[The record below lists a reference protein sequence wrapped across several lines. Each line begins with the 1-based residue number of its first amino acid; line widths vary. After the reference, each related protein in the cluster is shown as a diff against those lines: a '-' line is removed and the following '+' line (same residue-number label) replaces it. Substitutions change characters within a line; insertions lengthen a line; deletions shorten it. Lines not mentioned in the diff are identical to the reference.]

1 MSNSFAIAAVTKTL
15 RNLIAKRVADEL
27 GSGSVTVRPPD
38 KARDN
43 GDSGNQIN
51 IFLYQTVPNA
61 AWRNQDLRNRVKPGE
76 IGQAPLALNLYYLI
90 TAYGQDNDDISSHR
104 LLGTAMRVLHDRCIL
119 NPIEIKNALAE
130 SDLQNQIERV
140 RINPVTLSLEE
151 LSKLWSCF
159 QTQYRISAAYEA
171 SVILIESD
179 RPVKAPLPVLTR
191 GSEDKGIIAQTNL
204 TPPFPTL
211 EKVEPPNQQ
220 PSVRL
225 DEVLTLRGH
234 HLDSEDNKVY
244 VMFTQADFTEPI
256 KVELPAGTA
265 TELKISMSDPVDN
278 QVSIWPQ
285 GKEPSTWRI
294 GIYTVAVQVK
304 RHNKEQTSNA
314 LPFSLAPR
322 IESGNLVL
330 KKNLLT
336 LTPQPPVQ
344 SGQKVVLLL
353 GDQEFFPKE
362 IEPTSN
368 LSQSISSL
376 VFDIKGTTRGSYF
389 FRLRVDGVDSILV
402 VRSGTSPVF
411 DQNQKVEIPESL

>member
-1 MSNSFAIAAVTKTL
+1 MSNSLAIAAVTKTL
-15 RNLIAKRVADEL
+15 RNLIAKGIADEL
-27 GSGSVTVRPPD
+27 GSGNITVRPLD

-51 IFLYQTVPNA
+51 IFLYQTLPNA

-76 IGQAPLALNLYYLI
+76 TGQAPLALNLYYLI
-90 TAYGQDNDDISSHR
+90 TAYGQDNDDILSHR
-104 LLGTAMRVLHDRCIL
+104 LLGTAMRVLHDHCIL
-119 NPIEIKNALAE
+119 NPSEIKDALAE

-159 QTQYRISAAYEA
+159 QTQYRISAAYEV

-211 EKVEPPNQQ
+211 ETVEPPYQQ

-225 DEVLTLRGH
+225 GEVLTLRGH
-234 HLDSEDNKVY
+234 HLDSEDKKVY
-244 VMFTQADFTEPI
+244 VLFTQAHFTEPI
-256 KVELPAGTA
+256 KVELSTGTA
-265 TELKISMSDPVDN
+265 TELKISMSDRVG
-278 QVSIWPQ
+278 IWPQ
-285 GKEPSTWRI
+285 GKEPSTWQI

-304 RHNKEQTSNA
+304 RNNKKQTSNA

-322 IESGNLVL
+322 IDSSNLVL
-330 KKNLLT
+330 KRNLLT
-336 LTPQPPVQ
+336 LTPRPSVR

-353 GDQEFFPKE
+353 GDREFLPKE
-362 IEPTSN
+362 IEPTPN
-368 LSQSISSL
+368 RNRSISSL

-402 VRSGTSPVF
+402 DRSGTSPVF
-411 DQNQKVEIPESL
+411 DQSQKVEITESL